1 MASKRNTSYKTD
13 GPTPNEQVRAS
24 LKNVLEQAFQ
34 NIAAVCDEHAEKK
47 LLPGEVYEKPWITFG
62 NPHNMV
68 TKHHYRGV
76 NRLGC
81 MAMVRKFNDDRFL
94 TFEAVWGINDDLA
107 RWKELA
113 EAMRFGRL
121 METDP
126 LPQDDP
132 MKEAEKDNLE
142 EFHRVEDDM
151 AKEMAYIKR
160 RLEPFIEVENLSL
173 ETPPLK
179 LVNPHDPTQNAK
191 GTGIS
196 IFKLR
201 TLVAKGDDGEADE
214 SPTSSSSPS
223 SPRTFNV

>member
-1 MASKRNTSYKTD
+1 MATKRNTSYKTD

-132 MKEAEKDNLE
+132 KVRKPDITRARTL
-142 EFHRVEDDM
+142 
-151 AKEMAYIKR
+151 
-160 RLEPFIEVENLSL
+160 LGWEPKVALREG
-173 ETPPLK
+173 LK
-179 LVNPHDPTQNAK
+179 LSIDWFKANPQ
-191 GTGIS
+191 
-196 IFKLR
+196 
-201 TLVAKGDDGEADE
+201 
-214 SPTSSSSPS
+214 
-223 SPRTFNV
+223 